1 MSLYDTLEELCKEKK
16 MSKFF
21 KPTPYL
27 DYLPPKLTEGQEWY
41 ISFSVKDPSTG
52 KMKRF
57 RHKINRIKNVRER
70 RAAAKVMMAHL
81 SEKLSLGWNPCLG
94 VVSPKSSCTLIEAMD
109 IFLAIKQKETEENSI
124 RSYRSYIKI
133 LKAWLKE
140 YEYPDSLYAC
150 AFTESDAMDFMNDVE
165 DDERLSPRT
174 YNNYRA
180 FYLLFFNWAI
190 DKGYVIA
197 NPFKNVK
204 KKPKKLTK
212 KTRRLLTDD
221 EILRLIEYL
230 KEENKQYLRMCLLC
244 YCCFMRPKEISMLR
258 IGDIDFQKQLVKV
271 REDVAKND
279 KDSFRTIPDV
289 MMPCK

>member
-1 MSLYDTLEELCKEKK
+1 

-27 DYLPPKLTEGQEWY
+27 DYLPPRLTEGQEWY

-57 RHKINRIKNVRER
+57 RHKINRIKNLRER

-94 VVSPKSSCTLIEAMD
+94 GSAPKSSCTLIEAMD
-109 IFLAIKQKETEENSI
+109 TFLVIKQKETEENSI

-140 YEYPDSLYAC
+140 YEYPEGLHAC
-150 AFTESDAMDFMNDVE
+150 AFSESDAMDFMNDVE
-165 DDERLSPRT
+165 DDERLSP
-174 YNNYRA
+174 
-180 FYLLFFNWAI
+180 
-190 DKGYVIA
+190 
-197 NPFKNVK
+197 FKDVK

-212 KTRRLLTDD
+212 KVRRLLTDD
-221 EILRLIEYL
+221 EILSLIDYL
-230 KEENKQYLRMCLLC
+230 KVENKQYLRMCLLC
-244 YCCFMRPKEISMLR
+244 YCCFLR
-258 IGDIDFQKQLVKV
+258 QCSSCCIW
-271 REDVAKND
+271 
-279 KDSFRTIPDV
+279 
-289 MMPCK
+289 